1 VLSRRKHR
9 NSCKVPLGTKRDFLL
24 LRRTAYAVYMHD
36 YKIVVDQSSPQVI
49 ALAWDAVRGHDVV
62 RIRLTAP
69 GASAAVRD
77 VISDAAIF
85 EKVQ

>member
-1 VLSRRKHR
+1 
-9 NSCKVPLGTKRDFLL
+9 
-24 LRRTAYAVYMHD
+24 MHD